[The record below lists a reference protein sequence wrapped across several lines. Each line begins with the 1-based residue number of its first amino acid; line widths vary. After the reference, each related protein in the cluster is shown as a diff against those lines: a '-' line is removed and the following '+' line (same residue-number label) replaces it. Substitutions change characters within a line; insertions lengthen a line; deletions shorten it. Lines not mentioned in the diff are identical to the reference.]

1 MQAARLSAPAFK
13 NSGKP
18 EDTATSRLE
27 PSEAIPPFPPV
38 TTATRSV
45 RSNKFFDDISL
56 YSVSERFRE
65 VLIAASEIQSSLRL
79 PPAVVLAE
87 SSGRTLAESASF
99 AV

>member
-1 MQAARLSAPAFK
+1 MESKCKQVTLWPKVVAIRFVIAVFPAPEAPVRMTKLIIMQRQ
-13 NSGKP
+13 
-18 EDTATSRLE
+18 
-27 PSEAIPPFPPV
+27 
-38 TTATRSV
+38 
-45 RSNKFFDDISL
+45 
-56 YSVSERFRE
+56 

>member
-1 MQAARLSAPAFK
+1 MLTRFA
-13 NSGKP
+13 
-18 EDTATSRLE
+18 
-27 PSEAIPPFPPV
+27 PPF
-38 TTATRSV
+38 
-45 RSNKFFDDISL
+45 

-79 PPAVVLAE
+79 PPAAVLAE